1 MQAQQSADRAAAVTE
16 TVAEVTVAGETVVA
30 GDAAAAGDVAVA
42 GGAAVTGDATP
53 ALQGRGLQCALV
65 APPRPLR
72 QVEYVVL
79 HARPLALPC
88 A

>member
-30 GDAAAAGDVAVA
+30 GDAVAAGDVAVA
-42 GGAAVTGDATP
+42 GGAAVAGDAAP

-72 QVEYVVL
+72 QVEYVV